1 MKGKHNMTKILT
13 SKQIDELLD
22 LQAEYQ
28 LIKDKFE
35 AKKLELC
42 KDLPEGKY
50 ANSSG
55 CIIKTKSDRQVTDYK
70 RMISDLDINVSPY
83 TTNKEVETV
92 TMRNYRTS
100 K

>member
-1 MKGKHNMTKILT
+1 MTKILT

-28 LIKDKFE
+28 LIKDKFD

-70 RMISDLDINVSPY
+70 RMISDLDINISPY

>member
-1 MKGKHNMTKILT
+1 MTKILT

-28 LIKDKFE
+28 LIKDKFD

-70 RMISDLDINVSPY
+70 RMVSDLDINIGPY

>member
-1 MKGKHNMTKILT
+1 MTKNLT

-22 LQAEYQ
+22 LQAKYQ
-28 LIKDKFE
+28 SIKDQFE

-50 ANSSG
+50 VNGSG
-55 CIIKTKSDRQVTDYK
+55 CIIKTISNRQVTNYSK
-70 RMISDLDINVSPY
+70 MITDLDINISPY
-83 TTNKEVETV
+83 TSHKTVETI

>member
-1 MKGKHNMTKILT
+1 MTKILT

-28 LIKDKFE
+28 SIKDRFD

-42 KDLPEGKY
+42 KDLPEGRY
-50 ANSSG
+50 ANNSG
-55 CIIKTKSDRQVTDYK
+55 CIIKTVSNRQVTDYK
-70 RMISDLDINVSPY
+70 RMIEDLDINISPY
-83 TTNKEVETV
+83 TTGKDVETI

>member
-1 MKGKHNMTKILT
+1 MTKILT

-28 LIKDKFE
+28 SIKDRFE

-50 ANSSG
+50 VNNSG
-55 CIIKTKSDRQVTDYK
+55 CIIKTVSNRQVTDYK
-70 RMISDLDINVSPY
+70 KMISDLDINISPY
-83 TTNKEVETV
+83 TSCKDVETI

>member
-1 MKGKHNMTKILT
+1 MTKILT

-28 LIKDKFE
+28 LVKDKFE

-50 ANSSG
+50 ANNSG

-70 RMISDLDINVSPY
+70 RMVSDLDINIGPY